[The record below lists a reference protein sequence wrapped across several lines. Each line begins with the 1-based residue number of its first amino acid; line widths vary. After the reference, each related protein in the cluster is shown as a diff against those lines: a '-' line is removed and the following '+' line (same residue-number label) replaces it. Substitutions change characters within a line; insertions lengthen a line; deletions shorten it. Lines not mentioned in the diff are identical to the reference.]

1 MTLVRWD
8 PFRELE
14 DMSERLN
21 RVFSRPPL
29 RNSGKENLTV
39 ADWMPTVDI
48 SETEGEYLI
57 KAELPEVR
65 KEDVKVTVENGVLT
79 LQGERR
85 QEKEEKGKRFHRV
98 ERSYGSFVRSFTLPE
113 SVDESSRQSRIQ
125 RRRVESPPS
134 EVGKSEAESDRRESR
149 LITSLSDQPEGPPRR
164 AFLLLAAPLVY
175 PALEHDQFPTVLV
188 QIQPQDVPLTV
199 AGGDPEIA
207 VRVAVPAIHDLLA
220 RAVSCPR
227 G

>member
-21 RVFSRPPL
+21 RVFSRPSL

-48 SETEGEYLI
+48 SETEAEYLI

-113 SVDESSRQSRIQ
+113 SVDESF
-125 RRRVESPPS
+125 VKAEYKDGVLNLHLP
-134 EVGKSEAESDRRESR
+134 KSEKVKPKA
-149 LITSLSDQPEGPPRR
+149 I
-164 AFLLLAAPLVY
+164 
-175 PALEHDQFPTVLV
+175 
-188 QIQPQDVPLTV
+188 DVKV
-199 AGGDPEIA
+199 A
-207 VRVAVPAIHDLLA
+207 
-220 RAVSCPR
+220 
-227 G
+227 

>member
-21 RVFSRPPL
+21 RVFARPSL

-85 QEKEEKGKRFHRV
+85 QEKEEKGKKFHRV
-98 ERSYGSFVRSFTLPE
+98 ERSYGSFIRSFSLPE
-113 SVDESSRQSRIQ
+113 SVDESA
-125 RRRVESPPS
+125 VKAVYKDGVLHLHLP
-134 EVGKSEAESDRRESR
+134 KSEKVKPKA
-149 LITSLSDQPEGPPRR
+149 I
-164 AFLLLAAPLVY
+164 
-175 PALEHDQFPTVLV
+175 
-188 QIQPQDVPLTV
+188 DVKV
-199 AGGDPEIA
+199 A
-207 VRVAVPAIHDLLA
+207 
-220 RAVSCPR
+220 
-227 G
+227 